1 MKQPLLNVALKAARR
16 AGSVILRSFGRVDA
30 AQISEKQRH
39 DYVSEIDKLAERE
52 IIRELKKA
60 YPDHGFLAEESGKS
74 GPQTQRWIIDPLDGT
89 TNYLRGI
96 PHFAISLAFE
106 SDQAIQHALVYDPIR
121 DEVFH
126 ASKGHGAY
134 LNDRRIRIGAKTS
147 LKGALLG
154 YALPFRQRRH
164 VPAYQK
170 MLDAMF
176 DEAQDLRRMGAA
188 SLDLAYVASGRLDGF
203 FEIGLGPW
211 DVAAGALLV
220 REAGGVIAD
229 FSGESNFL
237 ENGNVVA
244 ANIKLIPSMLKIID
258 THATIALKRKTRG
271 APPVEVPTANG

>member
-1 MKQPLLNVALKAARR
+1 MALKAARR

-39 DYVSEIDKLAERE
+39 DYVSEVDKLAERE

-60 YPDHGFLAEESGKS
+60 YPDFGFLAEESGAS
-74 GPQTQRWIIDPLDGT
+74 GDQKKRWIIDPLDGT
-89 TNYLRGI
+89 SNYLRGI
-96 PHFAISLAFE
+96 PHFAISIAVEADDVL
-106 SDQAIQHALVYDPIR
+106 QHGLIYDPIR

-126 ASKGHGAY
+126 ASKGSGAF
-134 LNDRRIRIGAKTS
+134 LNDRRIRVGQCAS

-154 YALPFRQRRH
+154 YALPFRQRKH
-164 VPAYQK
+164 LPAYQK

-176 DEAQDLRRMGAA
+176 EEAQDVRRMGAA

-211 DVAAGALLV
+211 DMAAGALLV
-220 REAGGVIAD
+220 REAGGVVTD
-229 FSGESNFL
+229 FAGSQGFL
-237 ENGNVVA
+237 ESGNVVC
-244 ANIKLIPSMLKIID
+244 ANLKLLPAMLKAID

-271 APPVEVPTANG
+271 APAISTPLSLNSELK

>member
-1 MKQPLLNVALKAARR
+1 MALKAARR

-30 AQISEKQRH
+30 AQINEKQRH
-39 DYVSEIDKLAERE
+39 DFVSEVDKMAERE

-60 YPDHGFLAEESGKS
+60 HPEHGFLAEESGEA
-74 GPQTQRWIIDPLDGT
+74 GDQRHRWIIDPLDGT

-96 PHFAISLAFE
+96 PHFAISLGFE
-106 SDQAIQHALVYDPIR
+106 SDGVLQHGLIYDPIR

-126 ASKGHGAY
+126 ASRGHGAY
-134 LNDRRIRIGAKTS
+134 LNDRRIRVGSKTS

-176 DEAQDLRRMGAA
+176 EDAADVRRMGAA

-211 DVAAGALLV
+211 DMAAGALLV
-220 REAGGVIAD
+220 REAGGVAVD
-229 FSGESNFL
+229 FSGEENYL
-237 ENGNVVA
+237 ESGNVVA
-244 ANIKLIPSMLKIID
+244 ANIKILPAMLKAINE
-258 THATIALKRKTRG
+258 HATIALKRKTRG
-271 APPVEVPTANG
+271 APPISAP